1 MGESRKEFI
10 VCRVRSRPP
19 LTILVKT
26 VLLRP
31 HDVERN
37 HAHHTLRTNRAGIR
51 RTVIAR
57 TDEGVHIIYRL
68 LRRSEQTAT
77 QQEGH

>member
-1 MGESRKEFI
+1 MKI
-10 VCRVRSRPP
+10 WM
-19 LTILVKT
+19 
-26 VLLRP
+26 
-31 HDVERN
+31 
-37 HAHHTLRTNRAGIR
+37 ANRAGIR

-57 TDEGVHIIYRL
+57 TDEGVHIIDRL